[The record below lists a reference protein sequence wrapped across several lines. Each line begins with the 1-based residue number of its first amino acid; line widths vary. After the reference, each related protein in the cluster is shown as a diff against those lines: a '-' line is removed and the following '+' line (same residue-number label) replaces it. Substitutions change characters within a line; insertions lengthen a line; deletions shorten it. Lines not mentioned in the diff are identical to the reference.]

1 MRSKF
6 LLCWMVLAGLA
17 LVAGTLPA
25 AGSIYGHV
33 SFVDNG
39 AAVLH
44 EDGSQDDAVVNLP
57 IAPGDT
63 VLTSGG
69 RCELQFDNGTVVR
82 LDKGSRL
89 RIATVLAPSLTSSWR
104 ITTLELEGGQLY
116 ALPQSYSREMF
127 QVTTP
132 NAAVSLK
139 SQARATI
146 RLDADGGTSFFSD
159 GGKFQLLYGADGR
172 SLKKATVR
180 RDKPLA
186 VSADHALRADV
197 AKRGLEF
204 AAWNEYVDNHFQ
216 KLHRGI
222 SKVPPKLKFG
232 NMALTYWAEKWSSLF
247 GEWIYDE
254 LFGYVWRPADDRFA
268 HEYRPFLH
276 ASFTRVDGQLFLVP
290 QEAWGWVPAHMGT
303 WVWMKRGW
311 TWIPGDWFH
320 SGWVDYNGLYSL
332 GIDGHYYGFPTFDY
346 LWNRWRWQWHGYA
359 SRDRH
364 FPQGGELPIER
375 PKKSKP
381 LPDGLP
387 DALVRLMW
395 KFDQAPESIESKRA
409 VIEKADRKI
418 DPGQLTPAPV
428 PPQRV
433 RPPATGPE
441 PRTDTLPGGEK
452 PGMEGASNEGKAV
465 TPSTGTA
472 RTDGLFSLE
481 RDWNPDRLWAQRRG
495 HSIRYSSIGNAVV
508 CPELNGLPSNLRS
521 LRRQGA
527 DPGRYGTIDLGG
539 SGTNAPAA
547 PVPGTNSPGA
557 APGATPG
564 GQGSG
569 GGERGHET
577 KDDKGGR

>member
-6 LLCWMVLAGLA
+6 LLFWMVLAGLA
-17 LVAGTLPA
+17 LLAGNLPA
-25 AGSIYGHV
+25 ASSIYGHV

-39 AAVLH
+39 ATILH

-57 IAPGDT
+57 ISPGDT
-63 VLTSGG
+63 VVTSGG

-104 ITTLELEGGQLY
+104 ITTLELEAGQLY
-116 ALPQSYSREMF
+116 TLPQSYSREMF
-127 QVTTP
+127 QFTTP

-139 SQARATI
+139 SQVRATI

-159 GGKFQLLYGADGR
+159 GGKFQLLYGADAR
-172 SLKKATVR
+172 SLNKATVR
-180 RDKPLA
+180 HDKPLA
-186 VSADHALRADV
+186 VSAAHALRADV
-197 AKRGLEF
+197 GKRGIEF

-216 KLHRGI
+216 QLHRGI

-232 NMALTYWAEKWSSLF
+232 NTALTYWAEKWSSLF
-247 GEWIYDE
+247 GEWVYDE

-320 SGWVDYNGLYSL
+320 SGWVDYHGLYSR

-346 LWNRWRWQWHGYA
+346 LWNRWRRAWHGA
-359 SRDRH
+359 SEGDLYY
-364 FPQGGELPIER
+364 PSSELPVER
-375 PKKSKP
+375 PKKPKP
-381 LPDGLP
+381 VPAGLP
-387 DALVRLMW
+387 DALVRLMR
-395 KFDQAPESIESKRA
+395 KFDRAPEGIESKRL
-409 VIEKADRKI
+409 VIEKADRQI
-418 DPGQLTPAPV
+418 DPGQLTPAP
-428 PPQRV
+428 PLRV

-441 PRTDTLPGGEK
+441 PRADVLPGGAK
-452 PGMEGASNEGKAV
+452 PGMEGSANEGKAV

-472 RTDGLFSLE
+472 RADGLFSLK

-508 CPELNGLPSNLRS
+508 CPELKGSVDGLRS

-527 DPGRYGTIDLGG
+527 DPGRGGTIDLGG
-539 SGTNAPAA
+539 NATSAPSTTGPA
-547 PVPGTNSPGA
+547 TNSPGA
-557 APGATPG
+557 APGAAQG

-569 GGERGHET
+569 GGDRSGET

>member
-1 MRSKF
+1 MRNK
-6 LLCWMVLAGLA
+6 LLLLWMGLVGLVLLAGF
-17 LVAGTLPA
+17 LPA

-44 EDGSQDDAVVNLP
+44 EDGSQDNAVVNLP
-57 IAPGDT
+57 VAPGDT

-116 ALPQSYSREMF
+116 TLPQAYSREMF

-139 SQARATI
+139 SQVRATI

-159 GGKFQLLYGADGR
+159 GGKFQLLYGADSR

-180 RDKPLA
+180 SGKPLA
-186 VSADHALRADV
+186 VSAAHALSADV

-204 AAWNEYVDNHFQ
+204 TAWNEYVDNHFQ
-216 KLHRGI
+216 RLHRGI

-232 NMALTYWAEKWSSLF
+232 NAGLTYWAEKWSSLF

-276 ASFTRVDGQLFLVP
+276 AGFTRIDGQLFLVP
-290 QEAWGWVPAHMGT
+290 QEPWGWVPAHMGT

-320 SGWVDYNGLYSL
+320 SGCVDYNGLYSL
-332 GIDGHYYGFPTFDY
+332 GIDSHYYGFPTFDY
-346 LWNRWRWQWHGYA
+346 LWNRWRWQWHGAMY
-359 SRDRH
+359 REPNFR
-364 FPQGGELPIER
+364 PGGELPVER
-375 PKKSKP
+375 PKKP
-381 LPDGLP
+381 LPAGLP
-387 DALVRLMW
+387 DALVRLIR
-395 KFDQAPESIESKRA
+395 KFDQAPADIESKRLT
-409 VIEKADRKI
+409 IEKADRKI
-418 DPGQLTPAPV
+418 DSGQLTPAPK
-428 PPQRV
+428 PSLQV

-441 PRTDTLPGGEK
+441 PRADVLPGGAK
-452 PGMEGASNEGKAV
+452 PGNDRVAGAGKAV
-465 TPSTGTA
+465 TPNTKSGSTDA
-472 RTDGLFSLE
+472 LISLK

-508 CPELNGLPSNLRS
+508 CPELKGSPGNLRS

-527 DPGRYGTIDLGG
+527 DPGRYGTIDLSG
-539 SGTNAPAA
+539 SITNAPAA

-557 APGATPG
+557 APGAAPG
-564 GQGSG
+564 GQG
-569 GGERGHET
+569 GGERGHEN